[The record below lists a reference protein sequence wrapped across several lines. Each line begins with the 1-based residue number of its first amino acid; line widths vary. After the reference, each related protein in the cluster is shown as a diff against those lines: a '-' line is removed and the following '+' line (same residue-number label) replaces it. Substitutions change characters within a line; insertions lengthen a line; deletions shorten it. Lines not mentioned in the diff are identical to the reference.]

1 MAQTISVLGID
12 IAKLVFHVVGMDESG
27 HVVLR
32 KRIARSELLT
42 FIANL
47 PPLRIGMEACGSAH
61 DWARCVREHG
71 HDVRL
76 IAPQFVKASV
86 KSPKNDARDAE
97 AICEAVTRPT
107 MRFVPIKRVEPQYL
121 QALHR
126 IRERLIKARTA
137 LVNEIRELLNEYG
150 IVLPQSMAKF
160 RALIVDK
167 LETDQAK
174 LTTLSTEL
182 FWHLYDEFLAVEKR
196 LAYDDE
202 KLAAIGQAHPECQRL
217 QTIPGIGPVSAT
229 ALIAAIGDVTQ
240 FKNGRQLAAWLGLVP
255 RAHSMGGKPRVLG
268 MSKRG
273 AVYLRKLLVHG
284 ARATLR
290 WIETTHDE
298 RSQWLKAL
306 IARRGKNRA
315 AVALANKNAQIVWA
329 LLAHNQEYRSRTA
342 V

>member
-61 DWARCVREHG
+61 YWARCVREHG

-76 IAPQFVKASV
+76 IAPQFVKAYV

-107 MRFVPIKRVEPQYL
+107 MRFVPIKRVEPQDL

-150 IVLPQSMAKF
+150 IVLPQSIAKF

-174 LTTLSTEL
+174 LTALSTEV

-202 KLAAIGQAHPECQRL
+202 KLAAIGQAHPACQRL

-255 RAHSMGGKPRVLG
+255 REHSTGGKPRLLG
-268 MSKRG
+268 ISKRG
-273 AVYLRKLLVHG
+273 DVYLRKLLVHG

-290 WIETTHDE
+290 WIETKHDE

-306 IARRGKNRA
+306 IARRGKNRT
-315 AVALANKNAQIVWA
+315 AVALANKNARIVWA

>member
-12 IAKLVFHVVGMDESG
+12 IAKLVFHVVEMDDSG

-32 KRIARSELLT
+32 KRIARSALLT
-42 FIANL
+42 FIANV

-76 IAPQFVKASV
+76 IAPQFVKAYV

-107 MRFVPIKRVEPQYL
+107 MRFVPIKRVEPQDL

-126 IRERLIKARTA
+126 IREWLITARTV
-137 LVNEIRELLNEYG
+137 LVNEIRGLLNEYG
-150 IVLPQSMAKF
+150 IVLPQSITKF

-167 LETDQAK
+167 LEADQAK
-174 LTTLSTEL
+174 LTVLSTEV

-202 KLAAIGQAHPECQRL
+202 KLAIGQAHPACQRL
-217 QTIPGIGPVSAT
+217 QTIPGISPVTAT

-255 RAHSMGGKPRVLG
+255 REHSTGGTPRVLG
-268 MSKRG
+268 ISKRG
-273 AVYLRKLLVHG
+273 DVYLRTLLVHG

-290 WIETTHDE
+290 WIDTQHDE
-298 RSQWLKAL
+298 RSQWLTAL
-306 IARRGKNRA
+306 MARRGRNRA
-315 AVALANKNAQIVWA
+315 AVA
-329 LLAHNQEYRSRTA
+329 
-342 V
+342 